1 LRKTGFHILTLVS
14 RYMTNKPKLA
24 VSSCLL
30 GKKVRYNGDAAEFR
44 VLNRVWSEHLE
55 LIGVCPEVGIG
66 MGVPRPTIRLVKG
79 EERIS
84 LIDPKNGDDYTDA
97 MLEYAEVQSDFL
109 VASGISGFV
118 FKKDSPSCGLER
130 VKVYRG
136 DNPQAVRDGAGMFAK
151 VFTTLYPHIP
161 VIEEGR
167 LTDPLQAEHFL
178 ARVHFF
184 DEWQT
189 IGNEGWTAKRLM
201 QFHAEHKLFILS
213 RAPEAKRML
222 GRIIAQ
228 GFDNDEH
235 PENVALKYMTEAQK
249 QLSTLTKR
257 GRIAHAME
265 RIVGRLP
272 EISKSDKHELLEVIH
287 SFRKGLLPRSAALI
301 LLSHHINRHDAENPI
316 HQKFIAPI
324 PMGMGLMA
332 RV

>member
-1 LRKTGFHILTLVS
+1 MS
-14 RYMTNKPKLA
+14 NKPKLA
-24 VSSCLL
+24 VSACLL

-84 LIDPKNGDDYTDA
+84 LVNPKNGEDFTDK
-97 MLEYAEVQSDFL
+97 MLEYSEIQSDYL
-109 VASGISGFV
+109 MSVGISGFV
-118 FKKDSPSCGLER
+118 FKKDSPTCGLER

-136 DNPQAVRDGAGMFAK
+136 DNPQAVRNGVGMFAK

-167 LTDPLQAEHFL
+167 LTDPRQAEHFL

-189 IGNEGWTAKRLM
+189 IGNEGWTAKKLM
-201 QFHAEHKLFILS
+201 QFHAEHKLFLLG
-213 RAPEAKRML
+213 RAPEAKRIL

-228 GFDNDEH
+228 GFDDNER
-235 PENVALKYMTEAQK
+235 PETVALTYMTAAQK
-249 QLSTLTKR
+249 HLSTLTKP

-272 EISKSDKHELLEVIH
+272 NMSKEDRKEIVQVINQ
-287 SFRKGLLPRSAALI
+287 FRQGLLPRSAAMI
-301 LLSHHINRHDAENPI
+301 LLSHHINRNDPNNPI
-316 HQKFIAPI
+316 HNNFVAPI
-324 PMGMGLMA
+324 PMNMGLMA

>member
-1 LRKTGFHILTLVS
+1 
-14 RYMTNKPKLA
+14 MTSKPKIA

-44 VLNRVWSEHLE
+44 MLNRVWSDHLE
-55 LIGVCPEVGIG
+55 LIGVCPEVAIG

-84 LIDPKNGDDYTDA
+84 LINPKNGDDYTDK

-109 VASGISGFV
+109 INSGISGFV
-118 FKKDSPSCGLER
+118 FKKGSPSCGLER

-136 DNPQAVRDGAGMFAK
+136 ENAQAEKVGAGMFAK

-167 LTDPLQAEHFL
+167 LSDPLQAEHFL
-178 ARVHFF
+178 ARVYFF
-184 DEWQT
+184 NEWLNV
-189 IGNEGWTAKRLM
+189 GVKGWSAAKLM
-201 QFHAEHKLFILS
+201 QFHSENKLFLLS
-213 RAPEAKRML
+213 RAPDAKRIL
-222 GRIIAQ
+222 GRVIANA
-228 GFDNDEH
+228 FENNEH
-235 PENVALKYMTEAQK
+235 PDIVALKYMAEAQNH
-249 QLSTLTKR
+249 LSTLTTP

-272 EISKSDKHELLEVIH
+272 LMPSQDRKELIEVI
-287 SFRKGLLPRSAALI
+287 SRYRKGLLSRSAALT
-301 LLSHHINRHDAENPI
+301 LLGHHINRYGDGNI
-316 HQKFIAPI
+316 RHQNFIAPI
-324 PMGMGLMA
+324 PYKMGLMA